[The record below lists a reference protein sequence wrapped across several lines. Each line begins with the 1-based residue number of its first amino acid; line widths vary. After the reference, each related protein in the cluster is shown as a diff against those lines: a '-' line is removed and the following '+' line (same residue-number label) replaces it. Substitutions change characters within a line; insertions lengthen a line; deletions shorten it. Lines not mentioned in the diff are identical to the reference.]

1 MNNSGK
7 IKKTKNE
14 KFTFNKQNM
23 GKKPSGKD
31 NVIELDIS
39 EISKILNGKKSP
51 KKKEKPIPKK
61 DKKVVSKKKN
71 NKKPVDEKS
80 KKEMIKESGGYYDE
94 NDDFIVADELE
105 YESDVDLEDSD
116 SDYVPEEMEDELDYS
131 EDEEDIILEV
141 VGEKLKS
148 KPKARKNKKELED
161 LDLTS
166 EEYDYMT
173 ENELEY
179 WKKLSAED
187 RKKIKDLEK
196 EIEKYESNDEPERFR
211 VLKFPVSL
219 SIKRNI
225 LQKIEQISS
234 MEPNEP
240 EYYKLSKWLDGI
252 MDIPFGKYLDLPID
266 KNCNQDKIY
275 NFLQKV
281 NDDMNSST
289 FGHLEAKDKIMQV
302 VCQWI
307 SNPQSMGNIIALQGP
322 PGIGKTSLVKN
333 GISKALGRPFHMIA
347 LGGATDSTMLEG
359 HNYTYEGS
367 TWGRIAGILMASKV
381 MNPVIFFDELDK
393 VSGTKHGEEIIG
405 VLTHLTD
412 LSQNNSFHD
421 KYFAGIDL
429 DLSRCLF
436 VFSYNDEHAINPIL
450 KDRLVQIKLK
460 GFSVDDKITIAKDY
474 LVKELMEN
482 IGLEGVTFPDEIIRK
497 IITEYTVEEGVRSLR
512 RCLETILLKI
522 NMARFTNIKGKKNMI
537 DEISN
542 VKFPFTVDEK
552 LVDKILKKKNGDDE
566 DFLSISKKMM
576 YT

>member
-14 KFTFNKQNM
+14 KFTFNKLNM

-39 EISKILNGKKSP
+39 EISKILNSKKTP
-51 KKKEKPIPKK
+51 KKKGASKIESKQKK
-61 DKKVVSKKKN
+61 SEKKKEDS
-71 NKKPVDEKS
+71 KKS
-80 KKEMIKESGGYYDE
+80 KKEMIAESGGYYDE
-94 NDDFIVADELE
+94 NDDFIVADEIDD
-105 YESDVDLEDSD
+105 ESDPDFN
-116 SDYVPEEMEDELDYS
+116 PEEMEDDLDYS
-131 EDEEDIILEV
+131 SEEDDIILEV
-141 VGEKLKS
+141 VGEKF
-148 KPKARKNKKELED
+148 KPQPKKKQTKKELED
-161 LDLTS
+161 LGLTS
-166 EEYDYMT
+166 EQYEYMT
-173 ENELEY
+173 EDEMEY
-179 WKKLSAED
+179 WKKLSSDE
-187 RKKIKDLEK
+187 RKKIQALEK

-211 VLKFPVSL
+211 VLKFPISL
-219 SIKRNI
+219 SIKKNI
-225 LQKIEQISS
+225 LQKIEQISM
-234 MEPNEP
+234 METSEP
-240 EYYKLSKWLDGI
+240 EYFKLSKWLDGV
-252 MDIPFGKYLDLPID
+252 MNIPFGKYLDLPID
-266 KNCNQDKIY
+266 KSCPQNKIY
-275 NFLQKV
+275 NFLNQV
-281 NDDMNSST
+281 NDDMNNST

-307 SNPQSMGNIIALQGP
+307 SNPKSMGNIIALQGP

-367 TWGRIAGILMASKV
+367 MWGRIAGILMESKV

-412 LSQNNSFHD
+412 LTQNSAFHD

-450 KDRLVQIKLK
+450 KDRLVQINLK
-460 GFSVDDKITIAKDY
+460 GFSTNDKITIAKDY
-474 LVKELMEN
+474 LIKELMAN
-482 IGLEGVTFPDEIIRK
+482 IGLEKVIFTDEILKK
-497 IITEYTVEEGVRSLR
+497 IITEYTEEEGVRSLR

-522 NMARFTNIKGKKNMI
+522 NMARFTNIKGQKNLTE
-537 DEISN
+537 EIQN
-542 VKFPFTVDEK
+542 VKFPYTVDEK
-552 LVDKILKKKNGDDE
+552 LVEKLLKKKNDD
-566 DFLSISKKMM
+566 DFSNISKKMM